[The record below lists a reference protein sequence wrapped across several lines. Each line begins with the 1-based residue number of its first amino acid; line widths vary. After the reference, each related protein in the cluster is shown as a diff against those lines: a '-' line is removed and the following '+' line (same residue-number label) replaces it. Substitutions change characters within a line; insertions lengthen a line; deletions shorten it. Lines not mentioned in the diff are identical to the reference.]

1 MTVLTPER
9 LVRLAYKYPSL
20 HNSWYIIACAC
31 LTVVNKPQE
40 IPKVFHFALRQ
51 QLLEFS
57 SSSENLLLTDKYLL
71 NLAEDSI
78 SSSEKFKDLSAVGVH
93 LPDVLI
99 PYTYY
104 DKLPL
109 NFKFSR
115 REDIFAT
122 QTTVAAKIREVILKC
137 AALSGLPKSI
147 NALMILKSVTPS
159 SMRPSGVPERPRT
172 VYPGHVPSSDIVQ
185 EDVAGTK
192 FENDGI
198 NSDLASE
205 TIDGPISSLSI
216 NTKQI
221 QKDLERGSAFWN
233 SVYTNKVNN
242 RIRRQMVNAYPDLWN
257 YTFYN
262 VYSPLLSFTDILSAK
277 ETSMCVVASL
287 IPQDVNPQLK
297 GHLKGALNTGNTK
310 EELNAL
316 RLLVFDIC
324 DWTGGVTWTGGK
336 NSVAKL

>member
-1 MTVLTPER
+1 MSVLTPER

-57 SSSENLLLTDKYLL
+57 SSVEGSLLTDKYLL
-71 NLAEDSI
+71 HLAEDSI
-78 SSSEKFKDLSAVGVH
+78 SSSDKFKDLAAVGVN

-99 PYTYY
+99 PYPYH

-109 NFKFSR
+109 NFKYSR

-122 QTTVAAKIREVILKC
+122 QTMVAAKIREVILKC

-147 NALMILKSVTPS
+147 NALMILKSVTPT
-159 SMRPSGVPERPRT
+159 SMRPSSVPERPRT
-172 VYPGHVPSSDIVQ
+172 VYPGHNPSSEIVQ
-185 EDVAGTK
+185 EDVSGTK
-192 FENDGI
+192 FEGDENQHV
-198 NSDLASE
+198 SE
-205 TIDGPISSLSI
+205 TIDGPVSMQSI
-216 NTKQI
+216 NAKQI
-221 QKDLERGSAFWN
+221 QKDLVRGSSFWN
-233 SVYTNKVNN
+233 SIYTNKINN
-242 RIRRQMVNAYPDLWN
+242 RIKRQMNNAYPDLWN

-297 GHLKGALNTGNTK
+297 GHLRGALNTGNTK
-310 EELNAL
+310 EEMNAL

-324 DWTGGVTWTGGK
+324 DWSGGVTWTGGK
-336 NSVAKL
+336 SSVAKL

>member
-31 LTVVNKPQE
+31 LTAVNKPQE
-40 IPKVFHFALRQ
+40 IPKVLHFALRQ

-57 SSSENLLLTDKYLL
+57 SSAENCLTDKYLL
-71 NLAEDSI
+71 NLAQDSI
-78 SSSEKFKDLSAVGVH
+78 SSSEKFKDLSAVGVN

-109 NFKFSR
+109 NFKYSR
-115 REDIFAT
+115 REDIFAI
-122 QTTVAAKIREVILKC
+122 QTKVAAKIREVILKC

-147 NALMILKSVTPS
+147 NALMILKGVTPT
-159 SMRPSGVPERPRT
+159 SMRPSGVPERQRT
-172 VYPGHVPSSDIVQ
+172 VYPGHVPSSEIVQ

-192 FENDGI
+192 FENDEV
-198 NSDLASE
+198 NDDPASE
-205 TIDGPISSLSI
+205 TIDGPISTQSV
-216 NTKQI
+216 NAKQI
-221 QKDLERGSAFWN
+221 QKDLARGSSFWN
-233 SVYTNKVNN
+233 SIYSSKVNN
-242 RIRRQMVNAYPDLWN
+242 RIRRQMINAYPDLWN
-257 YTFYN
+257 YAFYN

-297 GHLKGALNTGNTK
+297 GHLKGALNTGSTK

-324 DWTGGVTWTGGK
+324 DWSGGVTWTGGK
-336 NSVAKL
+336 NNVAKL